1 MSKKKRE
8 EEEKTTRGAEE
19 SEAEAQAEA
28 EEETSER
35 RLLTREDVLE
45 RLRDC
50 WEVCD
55 FRNGR
60 LSRTDKELLDMN
72 LYIARL
78 FTEVQEASDVSE
90 VSSAI
95 GFQYENEDEE
105 YYDEGDFPDEDD
117 ETQGERR

>member
-1 MSKKKRE
+1 MSKKKRDEDE
-8 EEEKTTRGAEE
+8 ETTRESEEVEEE
-19 SEAEAQAEA
+19 SE
-28 EEETSER
+28 EETAER

-55 FRNGR
+55 FRKGR

-78 FTEVQEASDVSE
+78 FTEVQESSDVSE

-95 GFQYENEDEE
+95 GSNMRTKT
-105 YYDEGDFPDEDD
+105 GNTTTRGIFP
-117 ETQGERR
+117 TRTKKRKARANKRSG

>member
-1 MSKKKRE
+1 MARRKRDEDE
-8 EEEKTTRGAEE
+8 EETT
-19 SEAEAQAEA
+19 EA
-28 EEETSER
+28 EEEEESDEEETEER

-45 RLRDC
+45 RLREC

-95 GFQYENEDEE
+95 GFHYDDEDDEDDDG
-105 YYDEGDFPDEDD
+105 YSEGDFPDEGDAPYCKN
-117 ETQGERR
+117 E